1 MCKFESK
8 NSPGYLAVSQTIKDW
23 VQEAPRVIQARRDME
38 IRQRRQALEAQA
50 AELLHFYVSNQLF
63 DVGAVA
69 AHSRPMFECSQDI
82 HFQTNVLM
90 FAATN
95 PPRIDECSKYTWYVT
110 SANGS
115 AAVSSARFGGGS
127 STENKVRV

>member
-50 AELLHFYVSNQLF
+50 AELLHFYVSN
-63 DVGAVA
+63 
-69 AHSRPMFECSQDI
+69 
-82 HFQTNVLM
+82 
-90 FAATN
+90 
-95 PPRIDECSKYTWYVT
+95 
-110 SANGS
+110 
-115 AAVSSARFGGGS
+115 
-127 STENKVRV
+127 